1 MQIFFLKSCNIREY
15 RMAYLT
21 VLIYQFYQVL
31 LNSWPFIEPSL
42 FVLLLLTLLFIHF
55 SVLLWFRLLLFC
67 ALPFV
72 YCCSLKDVDRYMVYT
87 YFLCKAQASF
97 KIASFQ
103 RKQENGSK
111 SKRKKTTTKKPK
123 LQTWDGGVTAQ
134 HWNANWKVKWRW
146 QIKRVTE

>member
-21 VLIYQFYQVL
+21 VLIYQFDQVL

-111 SKRKKTTTKKPK
+111 SKRKKKQPKNQNLKPEMVVS
-123 LQTWDGGVTAQ
+123 LPS
-134 HWNANWKVKWRW
+134 
-146 QIKRVTE
+146 TETLTGKSNGDDRLKE